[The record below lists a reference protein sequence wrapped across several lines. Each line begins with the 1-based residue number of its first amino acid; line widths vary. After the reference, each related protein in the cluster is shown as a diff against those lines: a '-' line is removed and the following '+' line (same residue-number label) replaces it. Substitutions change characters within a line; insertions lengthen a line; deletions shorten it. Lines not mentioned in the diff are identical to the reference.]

1 VNAVKERI
9 ERFEARYH
17 SFAKRVSDR
26 SKPYYILNFLA
37 EFLIAFFMAS
47 AVCMRMQ
54 EARYADNQAYMEA
67 QSPTFFV
74 LLVMMFAA
82 TLFAA
87 TCFLTAERVL
97 PTALV
102 ISMVSFFLCLPNGGD
117 RNIWLGVGMT
127 LMAFFACLW
136 IFNRF
141 SSPFSEYRVGFP
153 LARAL
158 TAVAFVVF
166 VVYMSAMSL
175 ARYYSFTYNTF
186 DFGIFMQMFTYMK
199 ETGLPFTSVERNMQL
214 SHFAVHF
221 SPFFYILLP
230 GYMLFSTPAYLCVMQ
245 VLFVGLGVFAVF
257 GIAKQLGLSPKLT
270 LLVSLL
276 YLLYPSVSYG
286 LYFDFHENKFLAFCI
301 LYAVYFMLR
310 RQYIP
315 FYVFAVLL
323 CSVKEDAAIYLVAI
337 ALFMLLHER
346 LIKHGTF
353 TLLLALAYFVFA
365 LKMIQVCGATES
377 MEFGYRYS
385 NFELNG
391 KAGIGGIIMSTVL
404 NFGYTIGQIFQQD
417 KFEYLLWMFVP
428 VLFSPFMTRKI
439 STLLLLTPMLLV
451 NFMSNWI
458 YQYDVDF
465 QYTYG
470 TAAMIIVCTVLSLI
484 GMRPKMRKIVL
495 LTAVM
500 ACVAITVP
508 RVMSRNEG
516 YIKGY
521 LAHKEM
527 FHSSIE
533 FLDENLDKRAIIG
546 VEGDIMPIL
555 YDCPYM
561 YLDPH
566 SDELAQKIQYFV
578 TKAEDGNI
586 AEMEARGF
594 ELKAEDGYVR
604 IYVNPN
610 YDGDGVFRN
619 D

>member
-1 VNAVKERI
+1 MSVFNNGGLAIKYHAV
-9 ERFEARYH
+9 
-17 SFAKRVSDR
+17 AKRLSDR

-37 EFLIAFFMAS
+37 ELIIGFFMAS

-54 EARYADNQAYMEA
+54 DIAYTDNGAYVAE
-67 QSPTFFV
+67 QSLAFFAMLV
-74 LLVMMFAA
+74 LAIAGMLFAA
-82 TLFAA
+82 TLFV
-87 TCFLTAERVL
+87 TAERVL
-97 PTALV
+97 PAALV
-102 ISMVSFFLCLPNGGD
+102 VSLLSFFLCLPKGGD

-127 LMAFFACLW
+127 LIALIACLW

-141 SSPFSEYRVGFP
+141 PTAFSEFRMGFP
-153 LARAL
+153 VARIVVGVCFL
-158 TAVAFVVF
+158 VF
-166 VVYMSAMSL
+166 VVYMSAMSV

-199 ETGLPFTSVERNMQL
+199 ETGLPFTTVERNMQL

-230 GYMLFSTPAYLCVMQ
+230 GYMLFSSPVYLCIMQ

-257 GIAKQLGLSPKLT
+257 GIARTLGFSPKMT
-270 LLVSLL
+270 LLISVL
-276 YLLYPSVSYG
+276 YLVYPSVSYG

-301 LYAVYFMLR
+301 LYAVYFLLKR
-310 RQYIP
+310 KFIP
-315 FYVFAVLL
+315 FYIFALLL

-346 LIKHGTF
+346 LIRHGLI
-353 TLLLALAYFVFA
+353 TLVMALGYFVFA
-365 LKMIQVCGATES
+365 LFMIQQCGATES

-391 KAGIGGIIMSTVL
+391 EAGIGGIIMSTLL
-404 NFGYTIGQIFQQD
+404 NLGYTIGQIFQED

-428 VLFSPFMTRKI
+428 VLFSPFMTKKV
-439 STLLLLTPMLLV
+439 STLVLLAPMLLV

-470 TAAMIIVCTVLSLI
+470 TAAMIVVCSILALI
-484 GMRPKMRKIVL
+484 GMRPRARKVIVV
-495 LTAVM
+495 TALI
-500 ACVAITVP
+500 ACISMTVP
-508 RVMSRNEG
+508 RVIARNSG

-521 LAHKEM
+521 LAHREM
-527 FHSSIE
+527 FHNSIA
-533 FLDENLDKRAIIG
+533 FLDENLDKNAVIG

-566 SDELAQKIQYFV
+566 DDEKAAKIQYFV
-578 TKAEDGNI
+578 TKEEDSNI
-586 AEMEARGF
+586 GEMVDRGF
-594 ELKAEDGYVR
+594 ELVAEDGYVQ
-604 IYVNPN
+604 IYVNPH
-610 YDGDGVFRN
+610 YEGDGTFQ
-619 D
+619 